1 MVAGRYL
8 IQTRIKN
15 CSIPLQSFWIKI
27 TSNWLGSWAQWR
39 PQILLPYKMSKV
51 VEPSTGREQT
61 CEVWSTQI
69 KLPDNVDQVYRY
81 KFIVDGDWVYDSSQP
96 TVANDHGSFDNYF
109 VVSITKKLARR
120 NYLLFFKESMR
131 LGWTSSSFV
140 HYSYTFTT
148 TSSKEKKWLHSYRG
162 KFGPT
167 YTTKRCYSF
176 LLSFTFICPLALLRS
191 FNTTPHSSFR
201 SDRRRKSWGPS
212 LKQHLTKWQR

>member
-1 MVAGRYL
+1 
-8 IQTRIKN
+8 
-15 CSIPLQSFWIKI
+15 
-27 TSNWLGSWAQWR
+27 
-39 PQILLPYKMSKV
+39 MSKV
-51 VEPSTGREQT
+51 VEPATGREQT

-109 VVSITKKLARR
+109 VVSITKLKKLARR

-148 TSSKEKKWLHSYRG
+148 TSSKEKSDFIVTGENSGQLTQQNAAIRFCFLSHSFALWPSCAVLILLLIPRSGRIADGRVEDHCWSNTWQNGRG
-162 KFGPT
+162 R
-167 YTTKRCYSF
+167 KRWAY
-176 LLSFTFICPLALLRS
+176 
-191 FNTTPHSSFR
+191 
-201 SDRRRKSWGPS
+201 
-212 LKQHLTKWQR
+212 